1 MYWLKLSHIETKET
15 FMSFF
20 ICTLVFLKYDLVI
33 FYIVKHRYY
42 GLTPMSLGCANLGSI
57 QCLLIVITALP
68 YNMHRQPILLI
79 TSLEDN
85 LVLLF
90 IYKLIKYILLDLKQQ
105 FKTLIFV
112 IWLKNMFFH
121 FWAVEFYE
129 NKIYQLYSEIFGCFK
144 FWGLMNFFCKK
155 PRKNILVCLFE
166 FSLVAF

>member
-57 QCLLIVITALP
+57 QCLLILITALP

-90 IYKLIKYILLDLKQQ
+90 IYKLITYILLDLKQQ

-112 IWLKNMFFH
+112 IWLKNVFFH

-129 NKIYQLYSEIFGCFK
+129 NKIYQLNSEIFGCFK
-144 FWGLMNFFCKK
+144 FWGLMNIFFA
-155 PRKNILVCLFE
+155 KNLEKNLFGVS
-166 FSLVAF
+166 FLNFLL